1 MNIHNS
7 KTLLVLAATL
17 SLTSFAKAQIKTN
30 ESAPP
35 PPSMVGLP
43 GASRFGTDPLHLL
56 QTGKV
61 KQELKIT
68 DEQSAK
74 LGKVAEKY
82 DEEAATKLGSV
93 QLDGLNAQ
101 QKSAKA
107 QEIRDAGDKLI
118 ETSRKE
124 VSSILNP
131 DQLNRLKQI
140 LLQVNGADAL
150 QDKEIAKEVGVT
162 PEQSAKI
169 QKLQTQTNTALRND
183 LGGKSGGA
191 NQTQMELGGSTVRT
205 AEKVDTHAQEQSLG
219 TLTAAQKQKFESLAG
234 APFTLE
240 RSDVVGH

>member
-7 KTLLVLAATL
+7 KTLLILAATL
-17 SLTSFAKAQIKTN
+17 SLSSFAKAQIKTN

-68 DEQSAK
+68 EEQSAK
-74 LGKVAEKY
+74 LGKVADKY
-82 DEEAATKLGSV
+82 DREAASKLGSV

-101 QKSAKA
+101 EKSAKA
-107 QEIRDAGDKLI
+107 QEIRDTGDKLI
-118 ETSRKE
+118 ESSRKE

-150 QDKEIAKEVGVT
+150 QDKEVAKEVGIT
-162 PEQSAKI
+162 PEESAKI
-169 QKLQTQTNTALRND
+169 QKVQTQTNEGLRSN
-183 LGGKSGGA
+183 LPKSGA
-191 NQTQMELGGSTVRT
+191 NQSQMELGSSAVRSAEKIDNHANEQALGALT
-205 AEKVDTHAQEQSLG
+205 AE
-219 TLTAAQKQKFESLAG
+219 QKQKFEKLAG